1 MKKEKNA
8 AKPKTK
14 RTAKPKKE
22 PVSQWMTNPLNEQV
36 LDYHNY
42 EMTQGEQ
49 VLYFILAF
57 LIGGVV
63 SQFFYGGLFQEDGVP
78 TLLTYISNAVAFVI
92 VGLLVGKVFLPVRSR
107 QLAEKRRDTLRR
119 QFRDMLESLT
129 ASLAANSTVRD
140 AFSSAYTDMCMQYSD
155 DALIS
160 KELDQFRRAEQINV
174 TLDVMMDDFAKRS
187 GVEEIQDFNNVFQ
200 VCYGPGGNMS
210 RVINQT
216 HDIICER
223 MEVEDEIQEKIHA
236 NEMELNIIMLAP
248 VLIVAL
254 MRSANKTFAQNLASP
269 VGVAAVTG
277 ALVLF
282 AISYIWGQKIIA
294 VR

>member
-14 RTAKPKKE
+14 RPAKPKKE

-63 SQFFYGGLFQEDGVP
+63 SQFFYGGLFQEDGAP
-78 TLLTYISNAVAFVI
+78 TLLTYISNAAAFVV
-92 VGLLVGKVFLPVRSR
+92 VGLIAGRVFLPVRSR
-107 QLAEKRRDTLRR
+107 KLAEKRRDVLRK

-140 AFSSAYTDMCMQYSD
+140 AFNTAYTDMCMQYSD
-155 DALIS
+155 DALIA

-187 GVEEIQDFNNVFQ
+187 GMEEIEDFNNVFQ
-200 VCYGPGGNMS
+200 VCYGPGGDQPDPRYHLRADGS
-210 RVINQT
+210 GGR
-216 HDIICER
+216 D
-223 MEVEDEIQEKIHA
+223 
-236 NEMELNIIMLAP
+236 P
-248 VLIVAL
+248 
-254 MRSANKTFAQNLASP
+254 
-269 VGVAAVTG
+269 
-277 ALVLF
+277 
-282 AISYIWGQKIIA
+282 GQDPRK
-294 VR
+294 

>member
-1 MKKEKNA
+1 MKKEQNA
-8 AKPKTK
+8 EKTK
-14 RTAKPKKE
+14 VRKLARTKE
-22 PVSQWMTNPLNEQV
+22 KVSQWTTNPLNEKV

-42 EMTQGEQ
+42 EMTKSES
-49 VLYFILAF
+49 VLYFVAAF
-57 LIGGVV
+57 LVGGVV

-78 TLLTYISNAVAFVI
+78 TLLTYISNSAAFVI

-174 TLDVMMDDFAKRS
+174 TLNVMMDDFAKRS

-223 MEVEDEIQEKIHA
+223 MEVEDEIQAKIQ
-236 NEMELNIIMLAP
+236 IMHG
-248 VLIVAL
+248 
-254 MRSANKTFAQNLASP
+254 R
-269 VGVAAVTG
+269 
-277 ALVLF
+277 
-282 AISYIWGQKIIA
+282 
-294 VR
+294 

>member
-14 RTAKPKKE
+14 RPAKPKKE

-78 TLLTYISNAVAFVI
+78 TLLTYISNAAAFVV
-92 VGLLVGKVFLPVRSR
+92 VGLIAGRVFLPVRSR
-107 QLAEKRRDTLRR
+107 KLAEKRRDVLRK

-140 AFSSAYTDMCMQYSD
+140 AFNTAYTDMCMQYSD

-160 KELDQFRRAEQINV
+160 KELDQFRRA
-174 TLDVMMDDFAKRS
+174 
-187 GVEEIQDFNNVFQ
+187 
-200 VCYGPGGNMS
+200 
-210 RVINQT
+210 
-216 HDIICER
+216 
-223 MEVEDEIQEKIHA
+223 
-236 NEMELNIIMLAP
+236 
-248 VLIVAL
+248 
-254 MRSANKTFAQNLASP
+254 
-269 VGVAAVTG
+269 
-277 ALVLF
+277 
-282 AISYIWGQKIIA
+282 
-294 VR
+294 